1 MDNHGFFPP
10 ALAVD
15 NARISTQHG
24 PSSRLP
30 AVRHTAKRPTLGAI
44 PAEKFDNKKI

>member
-1 MDNHGFFPP
+1 MGFSHPP
-10 ALAVD
+10 WLWIT
-15 NARISTQHG
+15 RGYSTQHG